1 MPRKN
6 KKTAA
11 TTNLKYTKKKPGP
24 KPKKVGLSSEA
35 PKPPVHDLLVPVFV
49 YKFLP
54 TGPNSYVGAVYT
66 TKISELKHFTGF
78 TELREALG
86 LLMGD
91 EVWKRLKEGKKVEV
105 TVLLETPE

>member
-11 TTNLKYTKKKPGP
+11 TNLKYTRKKPSP
-24 KPKKVGLSSEA
+24 KRKKVDLSSEA
-35 PKPPVHDLLVPVFV
+35 LTLPMHDLLVPVFV

-54 TGPNSYVGAVYT
+54 TGPNSYVGAIYT

-91 EVWKRLKEGKKVEV
+91 EVWKRLKEGKKVEL